1 MKNRL
6 TLTLAIAAAL
16 LFSAAGA
23 AHAGRCD
30 GNNGNG
36 KGNYCDPAPSNPPAE
51 TPAPTPTPAPV
62 ETDREYTARVHS
74 YAHGNTLGIQH
85 LSRRDAAQ
93 QVQIDGLG
101 AGHTAQQAQING
113 LGAGHA
119 AQQVQIDGLGSGHA
133 AQQAQIDGLGAE
145 VDLLSSRMGS
155 EIRAV
160 REEVREAR
168 EGSAIALAVA
178 GQQFDTSAGF
188 QVALSASTMA
198 GEQAIAVGAGG
209 AISERVF
216 VNAAY
221 AQSGRTRGGVVSST
235 FKF

>member
-1 MKNRL
+1 MKKQFAL
-6 TLTLAIAAAL
+6 SAVLAAL
-16 LFSAAGA
+16 AFSVAIPAI
-23 AHAGRCD
+23 AGRCD
-30 GNNGNG
+30 GNQGNGNG
-36 KGNYCDPAPSNPPAE
+36 NIC
-51 TPAPTPTPAPV
+51 TPAPTPTPAPA
-62 ETDREYTARVHS
+62 ETDRQYTARVHGYAHGNSVAINHLDKRQEVTEAKTAGNREYIERVHS
-74 YAHGNTLGIQH
+74 YANGNTLGIQH
-85 LSRRDAAQ
+85 LSRRDASQ

-101 AGHTAQQAQING
+101 AGHSSQQ
-113 LGAGHA
+113 
-119 AQQVQIDGLGSGHA
+119 S
-133 AQQAQIDGLGAE
+133 QIDGLGAE
-145 VDLLSSRMGS
+145 IDVLGSRMGS
-155 EIRAV
+155 ELSALRD
-160 REEVREAR
+160 EVREAR
-168 EGSAIALAVA
+168 EGSAVALAVA

>member
-1 MKNRL
+1 MKSRL
-6 TLTLAIAAAL
+6 ALTLAISAAL

-36 KGNYCDPAPSNPPAE
+36 KGNYCNPSPSNPPTE
-51 TPAPTPTPAPV
+51 TPAPTPNPAPV

-101 AGHTAQQAQING
+101 AGHT
-113 LGAGHA
+113 
-119 AQQVQIDGLGSGHA
+119 

>member
-6 TLTLAIAAAL
+6 TLTLAVSAAL

-51 TPAPTPTPAPV
+51 TPAPTPNPAPV

-101 AGHTAQQAQING
+101 AGHTAQQAQIDG
-113 LGAGHA
+113 LGAGHT
-119 AQQVQIDGLGSGHA
+119 

>member
-6 TLTLAIAAAL
+6 TLTLAISAAL

-51 TPAPTPTPAPV
+51 TPAPTPNPAPV

-101 AGHTAQQAQING
+101 AGHA
-113 LGAGHA
+113 
-119 AQQVQIDGLGSGHA
+119 S
-133 AQQAQIDGLGAE
+133 QQAQIDGLGAE
-145 VDLLSSRMGS
+145 VDLLSSRMGA